1 MKTKN
6 FLTKYIGI
14 ILLLAVCF
22 SGGFLWGNVRQVNAL
37 LPSDLIVRNINFNAD
52 LSILWDVLK
61 IIKTKYKG
69 RKDLNDQDLVY
80 GAAEGVV
87 KSLGDPY
94 SEFMAPES
102 SKKFL
107 EDISG
112 SFEGIGAEIGIKDG
126 VLTVVAPLEGTPA
139 KKAGLMSSDKI
150 IKIDNE
156 TTLELSIEK
165 AITLIRGPRGTKVT
179 LTILRGDNNEQ
190 REITVRRGIIKVPVI
205 EWSLK
210 ENGDIAYIQLFS
222 FTENSPDKF
231 SQITQEILQSPANK
245 MILDL
250 RGNPG
255 GYLESAVE
263 IAGWFLADGELVVRE
278 DKGDGKGELY
288 KSKGKAVFG
297 EWPTVILIDEGSASA
312 SEILAGA
319 LRDHLGTKLI
329 GKNSFGKGTVQ
340 QMESLKKG
348 ASLKITIADWIT
360 PSGLSI
366 SKSGLSPD
374 IEVNLDIDT
383 FKQGRDSQL
392 QKAIETLELKTYQP

>member
-1 MKTKN
+1 VKTKN
-6 FLTKYIGI
+6 FLAKYIGI

-37 LPSDLIVRNINFNAD
+37 LPSDLIVRNIDFNAD

-80 GAAEGVV
+80 GAAKGLV

-126 VLTVVAPLEGTPA
+126 ILTVVAPLEGTPA
-139 KKAGLMSSDKI
+139 KKAGLMSGDKI
-150 IKIDNE
+150 IKIDDE
-156 TTLELSIEK
+156 TTPELSIEK
-165 AITLIRGPRGTKVT
+165 AITLIRGPRGTEVI

-190 REITVRRGIIKVPVI
+190 REITIKRGIIKIPVI

-210 ENGDIAYIQLFS
+210 GNGDIAYIQLFS

-231 SQITQEILQSPANK
+231 SQIAQEILQSPANK
-245 MILDL
+245 IILDL

-263 IAGWFLADGELVVRE
+263 IAGWFLADGELVVKE
-278 DKGDGKGELY
+278 DEGNEKGELY

-319 LRDHLGTKLI
+319 LRDNLGTKLI

-340 QMESLKKG
+340 QMEPLKKG

-374 IEVNLDIDT
+374 VEVDLDIDA
-383 FKQGRDSQL
+383 FKQGEDSQL
-392 QKAIETLELKTYQP
+392 QKAIENLTNS

>member
-1 MKTKN
+1 VKTRI
-6 FLTKYIGI
+6 FLSRYIGI
-14 ILLLAVCF
+14 VLLLAIF
-22 SGGFLWGNVRQVNAL
+22 FGGGFLWGNTRQINAL
-37 LPSDLIVRNINFNAD
+37 LSSELVARNIKLKAD
-52 LSILWDVLK
+52 LSIFWDVLE

-69 RKDLNDQDLVY
+69 REDLNDQDLVY
-80 GAAEGVV
+80 GAAKGLVE
-87 KSLGDPY
+87 SLGDPY

-112 SFEGIGAEIGIKDG
+112 SFEGIGAEIGIKEG

-139 KKAGLMSSDKI
+139 KKAGLMSGDKI
-150 IKIDNE
+150 IKIDDE
-156 TTLELSIEK
+156 ITLEMSIEK
-165 AITLIRGPRGTKVT
+165 AITLIRGPKGTKVT
-179 LTILRGDNNEQ
+179 LAILRGEDNEQ
-190 REITVRRGIIKVPVI
+190 HEITVKRGIIKIPII
-205 EWSLK
+205 EWSLRG
-210 ENGDIAYIQLFS
+210 NGDIAYIQLFS
-222 FTENSPDKF
+222 FTENSPDEFNK
-231 SQITQEILQSPANK
+231 IAQEILQSPANK
-245 MILDL
+245 IIIDL

-278 DKGDGKGELY
+278 DKGNGENKLY
-288 KSKGKAVFG
+288 RSKGKAVFG
-297 EWPTVILIDEGSASA
+297 AWPAVILIDEGSASA

-340 QMESLKKG
+340 QMELLKKG

-366 SKSGLSPD
+366 SESGLSPD
-374 IEVNLDIDT
+374 IEVDLDIEA
-383 FKQGRDSQL
+383 FKQGKDSQL
-392 QKAIETLELKTYQP
+392 QKAIEELNLES

>member
-1 MKTKN
+1 MKTRN
-6 FLTKYIGI
+6 FLSKYIGI
-14 ILLLAVCF
+14 ILLLTICF
-22 SGGFLWGNVRQVNAL
+22 GGGFLWGNARQVNAL
-37 LPSDLIVRNINFNAD
+37 LPPDLATQNIELKAD
-52 LSILWDVLK
+52 ISIFWDVLK
-61 IIKTKYKG
+61 IIKTKYKE
-69 RKDLNDQDLVY
+69 RENLNDQDLVY
-80 GAAEGVV
+80 GAAKGLV

-94 SEFMAPES
+94 SEFMAPQF

-112 SFEGIGAEIGIKDG
+112 SFEGIGAEIGIKEEI
-126 VLTVVAPLEGTPA
+126 LTIVAPLEGTPA
-139 KKAGLMSSDKI
+139 KKAGLISGDKI
-150 IKIDNE
+150 IKIDDE
-156 TTLELSIEK
+156 ITLEMSIEK

-179 LTILRGDNNEQ
+179 LTILRGDDNKQ
-190 REITVRRGIIKVPVI
+190 REITIKRGVIKIPVI

-210 ENGDIAYIQLFS
+210 GNNDIAYIQLFS
-222 FTENSPDKF
+222 FTENSPDEFNK
-231 SQITQEILQSPANK
+231 IAQEILRSPANK
-245 MILDL
+245 IILDI
-250 RGNPG
+250 RSNPG

-278 DKGDGKGELY
+278 DKGNGEEKLY

-297 EWPTVILIDEGSASA
+297 AWPTIVLIDEGSASA

-319 LRDHLGTKLI
+319 LRDHLGTELI

-340 QMESLKKG
+340 QMESFKGG

-360 PSGLSI
+360 PNGLSI

-374 IEVNLDIDT
+374 IEIDLDIEA

-392 QKAIETLELKTYQP
+392 EKAIEELSNQ

>member
-1 MKTKN
+1 VKTKN
-6 FLTKYIGI
+6 FLAKYIGI

-37 LPSDLIVRNINFNAD
+37 LPSDLIVRNIDFNAD

-80 GAAEGVV
+80 GAAKGLV

-126 VLTVVAPLEGTPA
+126 ILTVVAPLEGTPA
-139 KKAGLMSSDKI
+139 KKAGLMSGDKI
-150 IKIDNE
+150 IKIDDE
-156 TTLELSIEK
+156 TTPELSIEK
-165 AITLIRGPRGTKVT
+165 AITLIRGPRGTEVI

-190 REITVRRGIIKVPVI
+190 REITIKRGIIKIPVI

-210 ENGDIAYIQLFS
+210 GNGDIAYIQLFS

-231 SQITQEILQSPANK
+231 SQIAQEILQSPANK
-245 MILDL
+245 IILDL

-263 IAGWFLADGELVVRE
+263 IAGWFLADGELVVKE
-278 DKGDGKGELY
+278 DEGNEKGELY

-319 LRDHLGTKLI
+319 LRDNLGTKLI

-340 QMESLKKG
+340 QMEPLKKA

-374 IEVNLDIDT
+374 VEVDLDIDA
-383 FKQGRDSQL
+383 FKQGEDSQL
-392 QKAIETLELKTYQP
+392 QKAIENLTNS

>member
-6 FLTKYIGI
+6 FLAKYIGI

-37 LPSDLIVRNINFNAD
+37 LPSDLIVRNIDFNAD

-80 GAAEGVV
+80 GAAKGLV

-126 VLTVVAPLEGTPA
+126 ILTVVAPLEGTPA
-139 KKAGLMSSDKI
+139 KKAGLMSGDKI
-150 IKIDNE
+150 IKIDDE
-156 TTLELSIEK
+156 TTPELSIEK
-165 AITLIRGPRGTKVT
+165 AITLIRGPRGTEVI

-190 REITVRRGIIKVPVI
+190 REITIKRGIIKIPVI

-210 ENGDIAYIQLFS
+210 GNGDIAYIQLFS

-231 SQITQEILQSPANK
+231 SQIAQEILQSPANK
-245 MILDL
+245 IILDL

-263 IAGWFLADGELVVRE
+263 IAGWFLADGELVVKE
-278 DKGDGKGELY
+278 DEGNEKGELY

-319 LRDHLGTKLI
+319 LRDNLGTKLI

-340 QMESLKKG
+340 QMEPLKKG

-374 IEVNLDIDT
+374 VEVDLDIDA
-383 FKQGRDSQL
+383 FKQGEDSQL
-392 QKAIETLELKTYQP
+392 QKAIENLTNS

>member
-1 MKTKN
+1 VKTKN
-6 FLTKYIGI
+6 FLAKYIGI

-37 LPSDLIVRNINFNAD
+37 LPSDLIVRNIDFNAD

-80 GAAEGVV
+80 GAAKGLV

-126 VLTVVAPLEGTPA
+126 ILTVVAPLEGTPA
-139 KKAGLMSSDKI
+139 KKAGLMSGDKI
-150 IKIDNE
+150 IKIDDE
-156 TTLELSIEK
+156 TTPELSIEK
-165 AITLIRGPRGTKVT
+165 AITLIRGPRGTEVI

-190 REITVRRGIIKVPVI
+190 REITIKRGIIKIPVI

-210 ENGDIAYIQLFS
+210 GNGDIAYIQLFS

-231 SQITQEILQSPANK
+231 SQIAQEILQSPANK
-245 MILDL
+245 IILDL

-263 IAGWFLADGELVVRE
+263 IAGWFLADGELVVKE
-278 DKGDGKGELY
+278 DEGNEKGELY

-319 LRDHLGTKLI
+319 LRDNLGTKLI
-329 GKNSFGKGTVQ
+329 GKNSFGKGTIQ
-340 QMESLKKG
+340 QIEPLKKA

-374 IEVNLDIDT
+374 VEVDLDIDA
-383 FKQGRDSQL
+383 FKQGEDSQL
-392 QKAIETLELKTYQP
+392 QKAIENLTNS

>member
-1 MKTKN
+1 MKTRI
-6 FLTKYIGI
+6 FLSRYIGI
-14 ILLLAVCF
+14 VLLLAIF
-22 SGGFLWGNVRQVNAL
+22 FGGGFLWGNTRQINAL
-37 LPSDLIVRNINFNAD
+37 LSSELVARNIKLKAD
-52 LSILWDVLK
+52 LSIFWDVLE

-69 RKDLNDQDLVY
+69 REDLNDQDLVY
-80 GAAEGVV
+80 GAAKGLVE
-87 KSLGDPY
+87 SLGDPY

-112 SFEGIGAEIGIKDG
+112 SFEGIGAEIGIKEG

-139 KKAGLMSSDKI
+139 KKAGLMSGDKI
-150 IKIDNE
+150 IKIDDE
-156 TTLELSIEK
+156 ITLEMSIEK
-165 AITLIRGPRGTKVT
+165 AITLIRGPKGTKVT
-179 LTILRGDNNEQ
+179 LAILRGEDNEQ
-190 REITVRRGIIKVPVI
+190 HEITVKRGIIKIPII
-205 EWSLK
+205 EWSLRG
-210 ENGDIAYIQLFS
+210 NGDIAYIQLFS
-222 FTENSPDKF
+222 FTENSPDEFNK
-231 SQITQEILQSPANK
+231 IAQEILQSPANK
-245 MILDL
+245 IIIDL

-278 DKGDGKGELY
+278 DKGNGENKLY
-288 KSKGKAVFG
+288 RSKGKAVFG
-297 EWPTVILIDEGSASA
+297 AWPAVILIDEGSASA

-340 QMESLKKG
+340 QMELLKKG

-366 SKSGLSPD
+366 SESGLSPD
-374 IEVNLDIDT
+374 IEVDLDIEA
-383 FKQGRDSQL
+383 FKQGKDSQL
-392 QKAIETLELKTYQP
+392 QKAIEELNLES

>member
-1 MKTKN
+1 VKTKN
-6 FLTKYIGI
+6 FLIKYVGI
-14 ILLLAVCF
+14 ILLLALCF
-22 SGGFLWGNVRQVNAL
+22 SGGFLWSNARQVNAL
-37 LPSDLIVRNINFNAD
+37 LPPDLIARNINFNAD
-52 LSILWDVLK
+52 LSILWDVLR

-80 GAAEGVV
+80 GAAKGLVE
-87 KSLGDPY
+87 SLDDPY

-112 SFEGIGAEIGIKDG
+112 SFEGIGAEIGIKES

-139 KKAGLMSSDKI
+139 KKAGLMSGDKI
-150 IKIDNE
+150 IKIDDK
-156 TTLELSIEK
+156 TTPELTIEK
-165 AITLIRGPRGTKVT
+165 AITLIRGPRGTKVI
-179 LTILRGDNNEQ
+179 LTILRGSDNKQ
-190 REITVRRGIIKVPVI
+190 REITIRRGIIKVPVI
-205 EWSLK
+205 KWSLK
-210 ENGDIAYIQLFS
+210 GNDDIAYVQLFS
-222 FTENSPDKF
+222 FTENSPDRF
-231 SQITQEILQSPANK
+231 SQIAQEILQSSANK
-245 MILDL
+245 IILDL

-255 GYLESAVE
+255 GYLESAVG
-263 IAGWFLADGELVVRE
+263 IAGWFLPSGELVVKE
-278 DKGDGKGELY
+278 DEGNGKGELY
-288 KSKGKAVFG
+288 TSEGKAVFR

-319 LRDHLGTKLI
+319 LRDHLGTELI

-340 QMESLKKG
+340 QMEPLKKG

-374 IEVNLDIDT
+374 IKVDLDIDA
-383 FKQGRDSQL
+383 FKQGKDSQL
-392 QKAIETLELKTYQP
+392 QKAIERLNMEHGT

>member
-6 FLTKYIGI
+6 FLAKYIGI

-37 LPSDLIVRNINFNAD
+37 LPSDLIVRNIDFNAD

-80 GAAEGVV
+80 GAAKGLV

-126 VLTVVAPLEGTPA
+126 ILTVVAPLEGTPA
-139 KKAGLMSSDKI
+139 KKAGLMSGDKI
-150 IKIDNE
+150 IKIDDE
-156 TTLELSIEK
+156 TTPELSIEK
-165 AITLIRGPRGTKVT
+165 AITLIRGPRGTEVI

-190 REITVRRGIIKVPVI
+190 REITIKRGIIKIPVI

-210 ENGDIAYIQLFS
+210 GNGDIAYIQLFS

-231 SQITQEILQSPANK
+231 SQIAQEILQSPANK
-245 MILDL
+245 IILDL

-263 IAGWFLADGELVVRE
+263 IAGWFLADGELVVKE
-278 DKGDGKGELY
+278 DEGNEKGELY

-319 LRDHLGTKLI
+319 LRDNLGTKLI

-340 QMESLKKG
+340 QMEPLKKA

-374 IEVNLDIDT
+374 VEVDLDIDA
-383 FKQGRDSQL
+383 FKQGEDSQL
-392 QKAIETLELKTYQP
+392 QKAIENLTNS